1 MMKKIFVILTSF
13 IILLGSLSIQVENI
27 NAAGISASTSSRTVA
42 VGGTFTATVRAS
54 GVFVDGLTVS
64 AEGGTIISGL
74 SRKTLDQGESLSVT
88 VRLDSASGAT
98 VYFSGNAADYASETE
113 YAVSASASVSAKK
126 QQSSS
131 TSSSSSSGSSSS
143 GSSSSS
149 SSSSSSGSSQ
159 SSSSSKPAQEPADDS
174 RSKNYDL
181 SSLTVDKGTLSPKF
195 DPDTTTYKVSLPND
209 ATEIT
214 VSAKAEDSKATVS
227 GTGKKELKAGDN
239 KIEVTCTSEYGTKQ
253 VYTINVYVDE
263 EPLVYFDLD
272 GAKLGVVRNTTD
284 VKAPEGFKE
293 SKVKTDDGE
302 IVAWTNEKM
311 NQTIV
316 YLIDENDE
324 KGFYLLEDGK
334 VTSSF
339 KPISVAGRT
348 LYQIDIPKVKQSLT
362 EMTFTT
368 VKIKDLELP
377 GWTFNNKDLNNFLVI
392 YVMNEKGERC
402 YYQYDSTEETL
413 QLFNGLTIDNE
424 AYQSVKQMEMVG
436 FAVAGVAVVAL
447 IGLGVWMLI
456 KQKKAKMIE

>member
-1 MMKKIFVILTSF
+1 MKKFMKFILCFCMSILFVMPI
-13 IILLGSLSIQVENI
+13 SIHANVS
-27 NAAGISASTSSRTVA
+27 ISMPGTAYVGDTV
-42 VGGTFTATVRAS
+42 TVSISVPGNSKSWAYSVS
-54 GVFVDGLTVS
+54 GAVS
-64 AEGGTIISGL
+64 AEPMGFE
-74 SRKTLDQGESLSVT
+74 GESTTNTYSFKASQAGTYTVSVYGQYSDGT
-88 VRLDSASGAT
+88 
-98 VYFSGNAADYASETE
+98 NDYTINT
-113 YAVSASASVSAKK
+113 SASVNVVKRPTT
-126 QQSSS
+126 SSS
-131 TSSSSSSGSSSS
+131 NNSSSSSSNSSSNA
-143 GSSSSS
+143 
-149 SSSSSSGSSQ
+149 SSQ
-159 SSSSSKPAQEPADDS
+159 SSAVSKPAQEPEKDT
-174 RSKNYDL
+174 RSKNYNL
-181 SSLTVDKGTLSPKF
+181 SSLTVDQGTLSPKF
-195 DPDTTTYKVSLPND
+195 DSKTTSYKVSLPKD

-263 EPLVYFDLD
+263 EPLVYFDMD
-272 GAKLGVVRNTTD
+272 DAKLGVVRNTSD

-293 SKVKTDDGE
+293 SKVKTDKGE
-302 IVAWTNEKM
+302 ITAWTNEKM

-339 KPISVAGRT
+339 KPITVGGRT
-348 LYQIDIPKVKQSLT
+348 LYQIDIPKEKQSLT

-368 VKIKDLELP
+368 VKIKDLELQ
-377 GWTFNNKDLNNFLVI
+377 GWTFNNKDLSSYVVI

-424 AYQSVKQMEMVG
+424 TYQSVKQMEVAG
-436 FAVAGVAVVAL
+436 FAAAGVAFAAL
-447 IGLGVWMLI
+447 IGLSVWMLI

>member
-1 MMKKIFVILTSF
+1 MKKITKSILCFCMSLLFVMP
-13 IILLGSLSIQVENI
+13 
-27 NAAGISASTSSRTVA
+27 IS
-42 VGGTFTATVRAS
+42 VRANASISMPGTAYVGDTVTVSISVPSNSKSWAYSVS
-54 GVFVDGLTVS
+54 GAVS
-64 AEGGTIISGL
+64 AEPMGFE
-74 SRKTLDQGESLSVT
+74 GESTTNTYSFKVSRAGTYTVSVYGQYSDGST
-88 VRLDSASGAT
+88 
-98 VYFSGNAADYASETE
+98 DYAINT
-113 YAVSASASVSAKK
+113 SASVNVIKK
-126 QQSSS
+126 PTTSSS
-131 TSSSSSSGSSSS
+131 HSSSSGSSSS

-302 IVAWTNEKM
+302 IIAWTNEKM

-348 LYQIDIPKVKQSLT
+348 LYQIDIPKAKQSLT

-424 AYQSVKQMEMVG
+424 AYQSVKQKEMVG

-456 KQKKAKMIE
+456 KQKKAKTIE